1 MQYKV
6 IKTRDF
12 IKSANPR
19 PGERVRLE
27 ILNDRDEA
35 KNLHG
40 IFGSLPPASAGS
52 KLAYHYHKNRESII
66 QILSGDATEM
76 VEGKPVALKPGDVI
90 FIRPGAKH
98 TLVNNSSTQELK
110 YMEFFSPIAAD
121 SVQVKD
127 Q

>member
-12 IKSANPR
+12 MKSANPK

-27 ILNDRDEA
+27 ILNDTDEA

-40 IFGSLPPASAGS
+40 IFGSLPPASAGA

-76 VEGKPVALKPGDVI
+76 VEGKAVPLKPGEVI
-90 FIRPGAKH
+90 FIPPNVKH
-98 TLVNNSSTQELK
+98 SLLNNSSTQELK
-110 YMEFFSPIAAD
+110 YMEFFSPIAPD
-121 SVQVKD
+121 SVQVKE
-127 Q
+127 